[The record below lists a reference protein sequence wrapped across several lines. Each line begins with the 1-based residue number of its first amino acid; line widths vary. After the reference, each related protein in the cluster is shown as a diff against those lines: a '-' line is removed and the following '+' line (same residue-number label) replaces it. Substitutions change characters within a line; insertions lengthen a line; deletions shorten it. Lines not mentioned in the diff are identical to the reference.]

1 MADNRGKQLWEA
13 VANKRYDE
21 AKQLIQDG
29 ANVNVCQHRS
39 FLIDFCFFDTS

>member
-1 MADNRGKQLWEA
+1 MAEDRGQQLWYA
-13 VANKRYDE
+13 VRDKRYDE